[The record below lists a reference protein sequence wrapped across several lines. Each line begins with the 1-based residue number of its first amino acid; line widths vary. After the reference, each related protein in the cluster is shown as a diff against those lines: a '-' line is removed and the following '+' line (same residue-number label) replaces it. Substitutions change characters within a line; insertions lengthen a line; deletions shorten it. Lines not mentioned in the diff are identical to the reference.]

1 MRVAALLLQGLTFGL
16 VAGVLHCG
24 GATDSLGTPPGDDV
38 GNEAG
43 PPVGEVPA
51 QHRPAAVACASSSAG
66 GVACNDDAECNG
78 NTPGLTPNHCLHGT
92 CGPDD
97 CTTDA
102 DCPTGGVCSC
112 DGATRT
118 YSGASA
124 NACVAGDC
132 RVDAD
137 CGPGGYCS
145 PTVSSSCGG
154 FYGVQGYY
162 CHRRGDACMND
173 SDCGTSGT
181 GPGGV
186 PYCAYDPSVGRWA
199 CETGFCAG

>member
-154 FYGVQGYY
+154 FYG
-162 CHRRGDACMND
+162 
-173 SDCGTSGT
+173 TSGT